1 MIDMHNDLL
10 TLAYTCYLKN
20 DYSPLLNFNEM
31 IHNGNVK
38 GIVANLYF
46 MSEQEMKDELDEN
59 YYNENISIIDMFKR
73 SKSILNK
80 NITDVEFL
88 YSIEGCDYLDIS
100 DLKALKEEGLNSIIL
115 VWNNPSKYG
124 SGNRAEY
131 GLTLEGR
138 KFIEEAIKLNIGI
151 DISHANKNT
160 CMDILSI
167 VKEKNYKLIYGSH
180 SNIRKL
186 FEHSRNLDD
195 EELSMLK
202 SVGGKLGLVCVDIF
216 SKDINNYIEHI
227 KYASDI
233 LGIDNVL
240 VASDNM
246 DYICKEL
253 KDTKL
258 WDYDK
263 IYINLK
269 DQLKKYF
276 NDEQINKILY
286 LNGKELFNMLRER

>member
-46 MSEQEMKDELDEN
+46 MSEEEMKDELDEN

-80 NITDVEFL
+80 YITDVEFL

-186 FEHSRNLDD
+186 FLHSRNLDD

>member
-46 MSEQEMKDELDEN
+46 MSEEEMKDELDEN

-73 SKSILNK
+73 SKSILNEYIK
-80 NITDVEFL
+80 DVDFV
-88 YSIEGCDYLDIS
+88 YSIEGCDYLKIE
-100 DLKALKEEGLNSIIL
+100 DLKYLKEEGLNSILL
-115 VWNNPSKYG
+115 VWNNPNIYG
-124 SGNRAEY
+124 SGIRDNY
-131 GLTLEGR
+131 GLTLEG
-138 KFIEEAIKLNIGI
+138 KLFIEEAIKLNIGI

-167 VKEKNYKLIYGSH
+167 VKQNNYKLVYGSH
-180 SNIRKL
+180 SNIKTL
-186 FEHSRNLDD
+186 FKHDRNLDD
-195 EELSMLK
+195 EELNMLK
-202 SVGGKLGLVCVDIF
+202 SVGGKLGLVAINIF
-216 SKDINNYIEHI
+216 AKDIDDYIEHI

-233 LGIDNVL
+233 LGMDNVL
-240 VASDNM
+240 VASDNI
-246 DYICKEL
+246 DYVCVNL
-253 KDTKL
+253 KDSKL
-258 WDYDK
+258 WNYDK

-269 DQLKKYF
+269 DKLKKYF